1 MYVRMYV
8 CMVCYRDFE
17 YLTSCTHRQLIACL
31 AAHVDLS
38 DCPTCS
44 ESTPVHSHPVD
55 SNPSLSKTCYQ
66 ELLRKS
72 HVYRDV
78 ECACHNFST
87 MYDSSNRQNS
97 LITYSASSGHFGA
110 ITRSR
115 DTPRPRRACQ
125 SIEYGQRLC
134 QALPSSGHFDYE
146 RQDRER
152 RLWRGVSRYFWLE
165 AKTGG
170 G

>member
-1 MYVRMYV
+1 
-8 CMVCYRDFE
+8 MVCYRDLE
-17 YLTSCTHRQLIACL
+17 YLTSCTHRQPTACL

-66 ELLRKS
+66 KLLLKS

-87 MYDSSNRQNS
+87 MYDSSNNGSNVGTHCFMVSCVLDTNVTLAWKQKVATPS
-97 LITYSASSGHFGA
+97 LFSMNNTTLHEHTHTLSHSFLHLFSISFHPHPFPPISL
-110 ITRSR
+110 
-115 DTPRPRRACQ
+115 TP
-125 SIEYGQRLC
+125 
-134 QALPSSGHFDYE
+134 
-146 RQDRER
+146 
-152 RLWRGVSRYFWLE
+152 
-165 AKTGG
+165 
-170 G
+170 